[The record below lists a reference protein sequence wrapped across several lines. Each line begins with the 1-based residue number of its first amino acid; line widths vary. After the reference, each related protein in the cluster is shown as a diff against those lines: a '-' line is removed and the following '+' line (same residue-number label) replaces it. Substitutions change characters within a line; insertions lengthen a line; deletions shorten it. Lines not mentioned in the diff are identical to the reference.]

1 MVNHPS
7 WTNLKFESRMRGD
20 IMKKIANPFKWLVN
34 LIKKL
39 MTSTIVINI
48 NVKVIN
54 IINNHKD

>member
-7 WTNLKFESRMRGD
+7 WTNLKFESRLGGD

-39 MTSTIVINI
+39 MTPTIVINI
-48 NVKVIN
+48 NVEVIN
-54 IINNHKD
+54 IINDHKD